1 MVNINN
7 MNIIPKHQSG
17 GPVTVVYQPL
27 ERPLA
32 SLTMAAYAAGD
43 SNANASSASGG
54 GTASSSSSSKSDEG
68 LLTKDLIKE
77 AYTKGLPSDVAEF
90 MSKVNVFGNDL
101 FGLSNG
107 LSSSNYKQLVSML
120 SSLQLNKEQ
129 YTKALEHATSK
140 NTLNEPAIT
149 SDGKV
154 FVLGSEGLITK
165 SVSEVGRDEK
175 TLSVGELSQ
184 LRAYSKDM
192 AFDNGTL
199 TTAIAGSISIQD
211 VFKSIQDIV
220 GKIGSSEVESEV
232 IGRKSGRAVT
242 QGLEVLLSEAEDGT
256 YKVKKENKNQLAQAQ
271 VALQYIL
278 ASLPT
283 NQQALLQEYSRRH
296 GMDTSQGPL
305 ILIKSFIQGQLSD
318 VSKLTIAS
326 APDGSSGSGDGSG
339 SGGSKR
345 TKMTFPMQLITGD
358 GLAHSTELISFGTG
372 ESYSVD
378 VQSSPQIPLTSG
390 GVVKAGTAA
399 KILESELGGIIESD
413 SIHVGEQLI
422 SPMAL
427 SRMYYD
433 GTGVKAMWLPVKKD
447 DNGKDMPN
455 MNLMKKFIE
464 VQNRIKSLSAPPT
477 PQQVNSMLRAAGLS
491 DYYSAD
497 GQVLSNYRRFAV
509 ISVLGDETTF
519 KDPDENKAFTEVDD
533 DGIRETFSR
542 SLGTEKNPLKIEGDL
557 YRTNLFI
564 PLYDSPS
571 LARQAGGNPGWIP
584 DSGWQADEEAYS
596 EVQAQKNFKQP
607 QPKSAL

>member
-1 MVNINN
+1 MVNISN

-54 GTASSSSSSKSDEG
+54 GATSSSSSSKSDEG

-77 AYTKGLPSDVAEF
+77 AYTKGLPNDVAEF
-90 MSKVNVFGNDL
+90 MSKVSGFGNDL
-101 FGLSNG
+101 FGMSNG

-120 SSLQLNKEQ
+120 ASLQLNKEQ

-154 FVLGSEGLITK
+154 FVLGSDGLITK
-165 SVSEVGRDEK
+165 SVSEVGSDEK

-192 AFDNGTL
+192 AFDNGIL

-211 VFKSIQDIV
+211 VFKSIQDV
-220 GKIGSSEVESEV
+220 VSKIGNSEVESEV

-256 YKVKKENKNQLAQAQ
+256 YKIKKENKNQLAQAQ

-278 ASLPT
+278 ASLPV

-305 ILIKSFIQGQLSD
+305 VLIKSFIQGQLSD

-339 SGGSKR
+339 SGNKR

-358 GLAHSTELISFGTG
+358 GLAHSTEQISFGTG
-372 ESYSVD
+372 EAYSVD

-390 GVVKAGTAA
+390 GVVKAGSAD

-413 SIHVGEQLI
+413 SIHVGDQLI

-447 DNGKDMPN
+447 GNGKDMPN
-455 MNLMKKFIE
+455 MDLMKRFIE
-464 VQNRIKSLSAPPT
+464 VQQKIKNLSAPPT
-477 PQQVNSMLRAAGLS
+477 PQQVNAMLRTAGLQ

-519 KDPDENKAFTEVDD
+519 KDPDESKAFTEVDD

-571 LARQAGGNPGWIP
+571 LARQAGGNPGWIS
-584 DSGWQADEEAYS
+584 DNGWQAEEQAYS

>member
-54 GTASSSSSSKSDEG
+54 GTASSSSSGSSDEG

-90 MSKVNVFGNDL
+90 MSKVNSFGNNL

-154 FVLGSEGLITK
+154 FVLGSDGLITK

-184 LRAYSKDM
+184 LRAYSRDM

-220 GKIGSSEVESEV
+220 SKIGNSEVESEV

-242 QGLEVLLSEAEDGT
+242 QGLEALLSEAEDGT
-256 YKVKKENKNQLAQAQ
+256 YKIKKENKNQLAQAQ

-305 ILIKSFIQGQLSD
+305 VLIKSFIQGQLSD
-318 VSKLTIAS
+318 VSKLTIAA

-358 GLAHSTELISFGTG
+358 GLAHSTEQISFGTG
-372 ESYSVD
+372 EAYSVD

-390 GVVKAGTAA
+390 GVVKAGSADR
-399 KILESELGGIIESD
+399 ILESELGGIIESD

-447 DNGKDMPN
+447 ANGKDMPN
-455 MNLMKKFIE
+455 MDLMKKFVE
-464 VQNRIKSLSAPPT
+464 VQNRIKNLSVPPT

>member
-1 MVNINN
+1 MVNISN

-54 GTASSSSSSKSDEG
+54 GAASSSSSSKSDEG

-77 AYTKGLPSDVAEF
+77 AYTKGLPSDVAAF

-154 FVLGSEGLITK
+154 FVLGSDGLITK

-199 TTAIAGSISIQD
+199 TNAIAGSISIQD
-211 VFKSIQDIV
+211 VFKSIQDV
-220 GKIGSSEVESEV
+220 VSKIGNSEVESEV
-232 IGRKSGRAVT
+232 IGRKSGKAIT
-242 QGLEVLLSEAEDGT
+242 KGLEALLSEAEDGT
-256 YKVKKENKNQLAQAQ
+256 YKIKQENKNQLAQAK
-271 VALQYIL
+271 VTLQYIL

-283 NQQALLQEYSRRH
+283 NQQALLQEYARRH

-305 ILIKSFIQGQLSD
+305 VLIKSFIQGQLSD

-326 APDGSSGSGDGSG
+326 APDGSSGSSDGSG
-339 SGGSKR
+339 KDKK

-372 ESYSVD
+372 EAYSVD
-378 VQSSPQIPLTSG
+378 VQSSPQIPLASG
-390 GVVKAGTAA
+390 GIVKAGDAS
-399 KILESELGGIIESD
+399 KILESQLGGIIESD
-413 SIHVGEQLI
+413 SIHVGDQLI

-433 GTGVKAMWLPVKKD
+433 GSGVKAMWLPVKKD
-447 DNGKDMPN
+447 SNGKDMPN
-455 MNLMKKFIE
+455 MELMKKFME
-464 VQNRIKSLSAPPT
+464 VQRKIKNLSAPPT
-477 PQQVNSMLRAAGLS
+477 PQQVNAMLRAAGLQ

-497 GQVLSNYRRFAV
+497 GQILSGYRRFAV
-509 ISVLGDETTF
+509 ISVLGDEATF
-519 KDPDENKAFTEVDD
+519 KDPDESKAFTEVDD

-571 LARQAGGNPGWIP
+571 LARQAGGNPGWVP
-584 DSGWQADEEAYS
+584 DNGWAAEEEAYS